1 MTRTP
6 PADFQAEWF
15 PIDIKTLSQAKVRL
29 FCLGKHM
36 HLQIMIWPM
45 RRYLDNGLGHK
56 EIKLAR
62 AALFSWA
69 VPSVIFTWAM
79 PSVVHVCKTCQE
91 KFSLTHFIGISGLL
105 YAPLCLQH
113 ASNICMVYFYSSHHK
128 REGGEL
134 TVVFAYDKG
143 WPNIVQEASYF

>member
-1 MTRTP
+1 MLL
-6 PADFQAEWF
+6 FL
-15 PIDIKTLSQAKVRL
+15 IDDTNTTCRFSSWVISYWHQNAQSSKSEIVLPWKTYASSN
-29 FCLGKHM
+29 
-36 HLQIMIWPM
+36 MIWLM
-45 RRYLDNGLGHK
+45 RRYLDNGVGHK

-62 AALFSWA
+62 AA
-69 VPSVIFTWAM
+69 IYTWAM
-79 PSVVHVCKTCQE
+79 PSVVHVGKTCQE
-91 KFSLTHFIGISGLL
+91 KISLTHFIGISGLL